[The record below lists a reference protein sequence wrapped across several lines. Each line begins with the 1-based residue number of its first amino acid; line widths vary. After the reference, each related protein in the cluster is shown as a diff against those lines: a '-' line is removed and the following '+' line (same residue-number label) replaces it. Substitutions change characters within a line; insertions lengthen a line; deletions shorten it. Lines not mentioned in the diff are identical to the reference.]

1 MTRISSRY
9 SVGTAVDE
17 LLRSGPLTEDELVD
31 ELEGLGLE
39 LGDDPMEVVW
49 NALSEAVEQVG
60 ERFVHLGWLQERLR
74 FTVDVPADATDSID
88 CGGVLELLEYG
99 EGDDLA
105 LAGDDGR
112 PAGTATLGDD
122 ELGIGSTLTGPPGWL
137 ASVRGRRA
145 VFSLDDGVLS
155 VRPDDRPDVHD
166 RELAAAF
173 LDAFE
178 AELVGRSWSPLPG
191 AGAVG
196 DDGDVGDDGP
206 GGTDGVG
213 DDLTE
218 LSTVASSAVLVR
230 MAVDQHALL
239 GRRVL
244 PPLDV
249 LVADAGLELHGRSVG
264 RVGTDWDE
272 IALQQRLR
280 RYITMHGLSRR
291 QADALNLWVGA
302 AEMCL
307 ETGVVSHDPDE
318 QPRAAAFLAALA
330 ADADVTRAFVAEW
343 RAAGHDDRELLAVTM
358 TLAAD
363 LDGSADAHRVD
374 PGGVMF
380 LAATALDGIDRVDE
394 AAQLLEVTA
403 SQSAHTGALVLLA
416 GFMADRGDAQR
427 AARLLRQAGTSPADD
442 DGLDGGGAG
451 TADLTDA
458 EWLWRELGPF
468 LGRAA
473 ATARRNDPC
482 PCGSGRKYKACHQ
495 GSEQHPLSVRAAWLH
510 RKGLRYA
517 FTHERAWHV
526 DHAAAAASAAGG
538 GWSLM
543 KALTNSE
550 PIGDV
555 TLHEGEVWAQFLV
568 ARASLLPDD
577 EQLLAAQWAL
587 VERSLFDVERVGRGE
602 LRLRDLRTGDRV
614 TVTEIASGGLR
625 PGMLLLGRVL
635 PVGDSYRAFA
645 GLLPVSEALR
655 DHALRV
661 LDQGDPEEVA
671 ALIGQTIRP
680 PQMSNT
686 DGEEL
691 VFHSLTW
698 RLDAGT
704 ERADV
709 AGVAA
714 GLREAGFQVDG
725 DQVVLVRDSTNQR
738 DTVIAS
744 GSVRDGRLVLEV
756 NSDERADEMIAVV
769 RRYVPGAVLAERDI
783 RELSE
788 VMDAGGHPAGPQPG
802 GDAAG
807 IPIEQQRAVMAELIG
822 QYEQRWLDEPVPA
835 LRGMTPRDA
844 AADPIGRVELERLL
858 DSFPDTD
865 DPTEMS
871 GRRLRRVLGLE
882 AR

>member
-17 LLRSGPLTEDELVD
+17 LLRSGPLTEDELLD
-31 ELEGLGLE
+31 GLERLGLE

-49 NALSEAVEQVG
+49 NALSDAVEEVG
-60 ERFVHLGWLQERLR
+60 GRFVHLAWLHERLR
-74 FTVDVPADATDSID
+74 FTVDVPADATDAIACS
-88 CGGVLELLEYG
+88 GTLELLEYG

-105 LAGDDGR
+105 LAGDDGS
-112 PAGTATLGDD
+112 PSGTATLGDD
-122 ELGIGSTLTGPPGWL
+122 EYGVGSVLTGPAGWL
-137 ASVRGRRA
+137 ASVRGRR
-145 VFSLDDGVLS
+145 VVLSLDEGVLS
-155 VRPDDRPDVHD
+155 VRPDDRPDPRD
-166 RELAAAF
+166 PELAAAF
-173 LDAFE
+173 LGAFE
-178 AELVGRSWSPLPG
+178 AELVGRSWSPLPS
-191 AGAVG
+191 AGAAGEDDSGGMG
-196 DDGDVGDDGP
+196 D
-206 GGTDGVG
+206 VG

-218 LSTVASSAVLVR
+218 LSTVASSTVLVR
-230 MAVDQHALL
+230 MAVDRHELL
-239 GRRVL
+239 ARRVL

-249 LVADAGLELHGRSVG
+249 LVADAGLELHDRFVG
-264 RVGTDWDE
+264 RVGTDWVE
-272 IALQQRLR
+272 IELHQRLR
-280 RYITMHGLSRR
+280 RYITMHDLTRR
-291 QADALNLWVGA
+291 QADALNLWMGA
-302 AEMCL
+302 AEICL

-343 RAAGHDDRELLAVTM
+343 RVTGHGNRELLAVVM

-374 PGGVMF
+374 QGGVMF
-380 LAATALDGIDRVDE
+380 LAATALDGLGRVDE
-394 AAQLLEVTA
+394 AVQLLEVTA
-403 SQSAHTGALVLLA
+403 SQSAHAGALVQLA
-416 GFMADRGDAQR
+416 GYAADRGDAQR

-442 DGLDGGGAG
+442 DALDAGGAG
-451 TADLTDA
+451 TGAADLTEA
-458 EWLWRELGPF
+458 ERLWRELGPF
-468 LGRAA
+468 LGRPA

-517 FTHERAWHV
+517 FTHERAWHLE
-526 DHAAAAASAAGG
+526 HAAAAARAAGG

-555 TLHEGEVWAQFLV
+555 TLHEGELWAQFLE
-568 ARASLLPDD
+568 ARGSLLPED

-587 VERSLFDVERVGRGE
+587 VDRSLFDVERVGRGE

-635 PVGDSYRAFA
+635 PVGDSHRAFA
-645 GLLPVSEALR
+645 GLMPVSEALR
-655 DHALRV
+655 DHALAV

-671 ALIGQTIRP
+671 ALIGRTIRP

-698 RLDAGT
+698 RLDAAT
-704 ERADV
+704 ERADAAGVV
-709 AGVAA
+709 AG
-714 GLREAGFQVDG
+714 LSEAGFVVDG

-756 NSDERADEMIAVV
+756 NSDERADEMIALV
-769 RRYVPGAVLAERDI
+769 RKYVPGAVLAERDI

-788 VMDAGGHPAGPQPG
+788 VMGAGGHPAGPQPG
-802 GDAAG
+802 GGAAG
-807 IPIEQQRAVMAELIG
+807 IPIEQQRAVMAELVG

-844 AADPIGRVELERLL
+844 AADPIGRVELQRLL

-871 GRRLRRVLGLE
+871 GRRLRRMLGLE

>member
-9 SVGTAVDE
+9 SVGTAIDE

-39 LGDDPMEVVW
+39 LGDDPTEVVW
-49 NALSEAVEQVG
+49 NALSDGVEEVG
-60 ERFVHLGWLQERLR
+60 GRFVHLAWLHERLR
-74 FTVDVPADATDSID
+74 FTVDVPADTTDAID
-88 CGGVLELLEYG
+88 CSGTLELLEYG

-105 LAGDDGR
+105 LAGAAGS

-122 ELGIGSTLTGPPGWL
+122 ELGIGSVLTGPAGWL
-137 ASVRGRRA
+137 ASARGRRV
-145 VFSLDDGVLS
+145 VFSLDEGMLS
-155 VRPDDRPDVHD
+155 VRPDDRPDVRD
-166 RELAAAF
+166 PELAAAF
-173 LDAFE
+173 LAAFE
-178 AELVGRSWSPLPG
+178 AELIGRSWSPLRG
-191 AGAVG
+191 AGESG
-196 DDGDVGDDGP
+196 DDDAGAAG
-206 GGTDGVG
+206 GVG

-249 LVADAGLELHGRSVG
+249 LVADAGLELHGRLVG
-264 RVGTDWDE
+264 RAGTDWDE

-280 RYITMHGLSRR
+280 RYITIHDLSRR

-302 AEMCL
+302 AERCL

-330 ADADVTRAFVAEW
+330 EDADVTRAFVAEW
-343 RAAGHDDRELLAVTM
+343 RAAGHDDRELLAVAM
-358 TLAAD
+358 SLAAD

-380 LAATALDGIDRVDE
+380 LAATALDGLGRVDE
-394 AAQLLEVTA
+394 AVQLLEVTA
-403 SQSAHTGALVLLA
+403 SQSAHAGALVLLA
-416 GFMADRGDAQR
+416 GHMADRGDAQR
-427 AARLLRQAGTSPADD
+427 AARLLRQAGTSPAFD
-442 DGLDGGGAG
+442 DGLDLDGGSSATGS
-451 TADLTDA
+451 ADLTEA
-458 EWLWRELGPF
+458 ERLWRELGPF
-468 LGRAA
+468 LGRPA

-526 DHAAAAASAAGG
+526 EHAAAAASAAGG
-538 GWSLM
+538 GWPLT
-543 KALTNSE
+543 KALTNSG
-550 PIGDV
+550 PIGDI
-555 TLHEGEVWAQFLV
+555 TLHEGEVWAQFLE
-568 ARASLLPDD
+568 ARGSLLPED

-587 VERSLFDVERVGRGE
+587 VDRSLFDVERVGRGE

-614 TVTEIASGGLR
+614 TLPEIASGGLR

-635 PVGDSYRAFA
+635 PVGASHRAFA
-645 GLLPVSEALR
+645 GLMLVPEVLR

-661 LDQGDPEEVA
+661 LDERDPGEVA
-671 ALIGQTIRP
+671 ALIGRSIRP
-680 PQMSNT
+680 PQLSNT

-698 RLDAGT
+698 ALDAGT
-704 ERADV
+704 ERVDTAAAV
-709 AGVAA
+709 A
-714 GLREAGFQVDG
+714 GLREAGFEVDG
-725 DQVVLVRDSTNQR
+725 DEVVLVRDSTNQR